1 LQKQVHNPI
10 RHRVSQLRIQQQE
23 NSPEVPRVSFH
34 LTDAI
39 AVDNGLNTLTKQ
51 PVGDFLD
58 VRDIQAVTTL
68 EINSK
73 RSIFVQMDTL
83 ELAKTLNTT
92 LMGADAA

>member
-1 LQKQVHNPI
+1 
-10 RHRVSQLRIQQQE
+10 
-23 NSPEVPRVSFH
+23 
-34 LTDAI
+34 
-39 AVDNGLNTLTKQ
+39 
-51 PVGDFLD
+51 VGDFLD

-68 EINSK
+68 EINSR